1 MLGKLIILAVSMV
14 ALSIMPARGQQKDL
28 PAGSDTLGAAANDT
42 SQSQIAKVGDHTYK
56 LGSLTI
62 DSELREI
69 TIPGKVNMHKG
80 MIELL
85 ACGPGG
91 KTHESVL
98 VLDVAPYHLQVALLL
113 LGLQY
118 VGGLAYQGDPH
129 TPRGDSVEVWVKW
142 KNGDRDT
149 SVRGE
154 DLVWDIPRNRHMEHT
169 PWVFVGSIMSD
180 GKFMADVEKSLIT
193 TYHDPLTI
201 LDNPLTTGGDD
212 TLYRVN
218 EDLVPAK
225 GTPVEVRIKALSK
238 EK

>member
-1 MLGKLIILAVSMV
+1 MSGKFIILTLCLPAVCFMS
-14 ALSIMPARGQQKDL
+14 ARGQQNRL
-28 PAGSDTLGAAANDT
+28 PVTSDTLGVAANDT

-129 TPRGDSVEVWVKW
+129 TPKGDSVEVWVKW
-142 KNGDRDT
+142 KDGDKYT

-154 DLVWDIPRNRHMEHT
+154 DLVWDIPRNQHMEHT
-169 PWVFVGSIMSD
+169 PWIFVGSMMSD

-201 LDNPLTTGGDD
+201 LDNPLIAGGDD

-225 GTPVEVRIKALSK
+225 GTPVEVTIKAVSK